1 MTPKKQDPIAQIKPK
16 KLDNLRMYELAKSHL
31 TQKMQELYRECGT
44 FNLYISTADKEKKK
58 MVGGNHCKN
67 RFCPICAWRKARK
80 DAMALSVVMEAM
92 HTEHDVK
99 YLFLTLTT
107 PNVRADDVRSEIEM
121 MNKAFSNLFKRRN
134 VKKVIQGYA
143 RKLEM
148 TYDSNPLIT
157 TPLFEKK
164 QSYYERR
171 GLKVGDENPTYD
183 TYNPHFHVV
192 LAVKKSYFNDS
203 RNYIKRD
210 EWLEMWRE
218 ATGDNTITQ
227 VHIERIKEKQTG
239 NAVAEISKY
248 AAKSNEMGVSA
259 EVFDIFYRAL
269 KGKQVIAFSGL
280 FKEYMKLFKE
290 GALKKYMMED
300 ANEYF
305 YKIMAN
311 WKNNQSDF
319 VLEFIELTEEEK
331 RRYNKQKIDEADID

>member
-107 PNVRADDVRSEIEM
+107 PNVRADDVKSEIEM

-164 QSYYERR
+164 QLYYERR

-218 ATGDNTITQ
+218 ATGDNRITQ

-259 EVFDIFYRAL
+259 EVFDIFYKAL

-311 WKNNQSDF
+311 WKDNQSDF

>member
-107 PNVRADDVRSEIEM
+107 PNVRADDVKSEIEM

-164 QSYYERR
+164 QLYYERR
-171 GLKVGDENPTYD
+171 GLRVGDENPTYD

-259 EVFDIFYRAL
+259 EVFDIFYKAL

-311 WKNNQSDF
+311 WKDNQSDF

>member
-107 PNVRADDVRSEIEM
+107 PNVRADDVKSEIEM

-164 QSYYERR
+164 QLYYERR
-171 GLKVGDENPTYD
+171 GLRVGDENPTYD

-203 RNYIKRD
+203 RNYIRRD

-259 EVFDIFYRAL
+259 EVFDIFYKAL

-311 WKNNQSDF
+311 WKDNQSDF

>member
-1 MTPKKQDPIAQIKPK
+1 MTLKKQDPVAQIKPK
-16 KLDNLRMYELAKSHL
+16 KLDNLRMYELAKAHL
-31 TQKMQELYRECGT
+31 PEKTQELYRECGT
-44 FNLYISTADKEKKK
+44 FNLYVSTADKEKKK
-58 MVGGNHCKN
+58 MIGGNHCKN

-80 DAMALSVVMEAM
+80 DAMALSVTMEAM
-92 HTEHDVK
+92 HAEHDVR

-107 PNVRADDVRSEIEM
+107 PNVKAHEVKSEIAM
-121 MNKAFSNLFKRRN
+121 MNKAFHKMFKRR
-134 VKKVIQGYA
+134 KLERVIQGYA

-164 QSYYERR
+164 QSYYERM
-171 GLKVGDENPTYD
+171 GLKVGDENPTFD

-203 RNYIKRD
+203 KNYIKRD

-218 ATGDNTITQ
+218 VTGDYTITQ

-248 AAKSNEMGVSA
+248 AAKSSEMGVSP
-259 EVFDIFYRAL
+259 EVFDIFYNSL

-280 FKEYMKLFKE
+280 FKEYMAKFKAGE
-290 GALKKYMMED
+290 LNHYMMRD

-311 WKNNQSDF
+311 WRTDQSDF
-319 VLEFIELTEEEK
+319 VLEYIKLTESEMK
-331 RRYNKQKIDEADID
+331 RYNANRIDEMDID

>member
-1 MTPKKQDPIAQIKPK
+1 MTPKKQDPIALIKPK
-16 KLDNLRMYELAKSHL
+16 KLENIRMYELAKEHL
-31 TQKMQELYRECGT
+31 SEKMQELYKDCGS
-44 FNLYISTADKEKKK
+44 FNLFVSTLDKGKKK
-58 MVGGNHCKN
+58 MIGGNHCKN
-67 RFCPICAWRKARK
+67 RFCPVCAWRKARK

-92 HTEHDVK
+92 HEEHDVK

-107 PNVRADDVRSEIEM
+107 PNVKAHEVKSEIEN
-121 MNKAFSNLFKRRN
+121 MNKAFHKLFMR
-134 VKKVIQGYA
+134 KKVKRVVQGYA

-164 QSYYERR
+164 QAYYERL
-171 GLKVGDENPTYD
+171 GLKVADENPTYD

-203 RNYIKRD
+203 KNYIKRD

-218 ATGDNTITQ
+218 VTGDYTITQ

-239 NAVAEISKY
+239 NAVAEIAKY
-248 AAKSNEMGVSA
+248 SAKSNEMGVSSK
-259 EVFDIFYRAL
+259 VFETFYNSL

-280 FKEYMKLFKE
+280 FKDYM
-290 GALKKYMMED
+290 LKYK
-300 ANEYF
+300 ANELEQYMEKDQNDYF

-311 WKNNQSDF
+311 WRADQSEF
-319 VLEFIELTEEEK
+319 VLEFIKLTELEK
-331 RRYNKQKIDEADID
+331 QKYNNKKIDEMEIE

>member
-1 MTPKKQDPIAQIKPK
+1 MTPKKQDPIAQIRPK
-16 KLDNLRMYELAKSHL
+16 KIDNLRMFELAKAHL
-31 TQKMQELYRECGT
+31 TKKMQELYKECGT

-80 DAMALSVVMEAM
+80 DAMALSVMMEAM

-107 PNVRADDVRSEIEM
+107 PNVRADEVKSEIEM

-164 QSYYERR
+164 QSYYERL

-218 ATGDNTITQ
+218 ATGDYTITQ

-248 AAKSNEMGVSA
+248 AAKSCEMGVSA
-259 EVFDIFYRAL
+259 EVFDIFYKSL

-280 FKEYMKLFKE
+280 FKEYMTKFKNRE
-290 GALKKYMMED
+290 LDHYMVQD
-300 ANEYF
+300 GNEYF
-305 YKIMAN
+305 YKIMAR
-311 WKNNQSDF
+311 WRADQSDF
-319 VLEFIELTEEEK
+319 VQEYIELTEEEK
-331 RRYNKQKIDEADID
+331 RRYNKQVIDEAEID

>member
-44 FNLYISTADKEKKK
+44 FNLYVSTADKEKKK

-80 DAMALSVVMEAM
+80 DAMALSVTMEAM
-92 HTEHDVK
+92 HVEHDVK

-107 PNVRADDVRSEIEM
+107 PNVRADEVKSEIEM

-164 QSYYERR
+164 QSYYERQ

-259 EVFDIFYRAL
+259 EVFDIFYKAL

-311 WKNNQSDF
+311 WKANQSDF

-331 RRYNKQKIDEADID
+331 RRYNKQKIDEAEIE

>member
-1 MTPKKQDPIAQIKPK
+1 MTPKIQDPIAQIKPK
-16 KLDNLRMYELAKSHL
+16 KLENLRMYELAKAHFSE
-31 TQKMQELYRECGT
+31 KMKELYRECGT

-80 DAMALSVVMEAM
+80 DALALSVMMEAIRV
-92 HTEHDVK
+92 EHDVK

-107 PNVRADDVRSEIEM
+107 PNVKANEVKSEIEM
-121 MNKAFSNLFKRRN
+121 MNKAFSKLFKRN
-134 VKKVIQGYA
+134 KVKKAIQGYA
-143 RKLEM
+143 RKLEI

-164 QSYYERR
+164 QAYYEKL
-171 GLKVGDENPTYD
+171 GLKVADENPTYD
-183 TYNPHFHVV
+183 TYNPHFHIV

-218 ATGDNTITQ
+218 VTGDYTITQ

-239 NAVAEISKY
+239 NAVAEIAKY
-248 AAKSNEMGVSA
+248 SAKSNDMGVSP
-259 EVFDIFYRAL
+259 EVFETFYNSL
-269 KGKQVIAFSGL
+269 KGKQVIAYSGL
-280 FKEYMKLFKE
+280 FKEYM
-290 GALKKYMMED
+290 LKYKANELEQYMEKD
-300 ANEYF
+300 KNEYF

-311 WKNNQSDF
+311 WRADQSEF
-319 VLEFIELTEEEK
+319 VLEYIKLTELEK
-331 RRYNKQKIDEADID
+331 ARYNGLKIDELDLE

>member
-1 MTPKKQDPIAQIKPK
+1 MTPKIQDPVAQIRPK
-16 KLDNLRMYELAKSHL
+16 KLDNLRMYELTKNHL
-31 TQKMQELYRECGT
+31 SEKMQELYRECGT
-44 FNLYISTADKEKKK
+44 FNLYVSTADKEKKK

-80 DAMALSVVMEAM
+80 DAMALSVMMEAM

-107 PNVRADDVRSEIEM
+107 PNVRADEVKSEIAM
-121 MNKAFSNLFKRRN
+121 MNKAFHKMFMRRKLKR
-134 VKKVIQGYA
+134 VIQGYA

-164 QSYYERR
+164 QSYYERL

-203 RNYIKRD
+203 KNYIKRD

-218 ATGDNTITQ
+218 VTGDYTITQ

-248 AAKSNEMGVSA
+248 TAKSSEMGVSP
-259 EVFDIFYRAL
+259 EVFDTFYNSL

-280 FKEYMKLFKE
+280 FKEYMRKFKDGE
-290 GALKKYMMED
+290 LDHYMVRD
-300 ANEYF
+300 GNEYF
-305 YKIMAN
+305 YKIMAR
-311 WKNNQSDF
+311 WRADQSDF
-319 VLEFIELTEEEK
+319 VQEYIELTEHEK
-331 RRYNKQKIDEADID
+331 RRYNNQKIDEAEIE

>member
-164 QSYYERR
+164 QSYYERQ